1 MTDTRVRIEGV
12 QAFTMKMASLP
23 DAVRRG
29 VLRKLM
35 REAMQ
40 VVRDDARSKVP
51 VLAKPVLS
59 GSGAPRRLP
68 GTLRKA
74 ISVRTSKVEAKA
86 GNVGVF
92 VNVRPLPGNIYR
104 KAGPANVLVKRTS
117 RGADNPRDPYYWRWI
132 EFGTKVRKTRK
143 GKLLGAVRAYRFL
156 QDAANL
162 IKVAG
167 DKLQQGMRAWA
178 QDVNKSG
185 QIK

>member
-1 MTDTRVRIEGV
+1 MSDTRVKIEGV

-23 DAVRRG
+23 EAIRKG

-40 VVRDDARSKVP
+40 VVRDDARSKAP
-51 VLAKPVLS
+51 VLARPVLS

-68 GTLRKA
+68 GTVRKA

-92 VNVRPLPGNIYR
+92 VNVRPLPGNVYR
-104 KAGPANVLVKRTS
+104 KAGAARVLVKKSS

-143 GKLLGAVRAYRFL
+143 GKLLGAVGAYRFL
-156 QDAANL
+156 QGAADK
-162 IKVAG
+162 IKAAA
-167 DKLQQGMRAWA
+167 DKLQAGMRAWA
-178 QDVNKSG
+178 QETNQTG
-185 QIK
+185 RIK

>member
-1 MTDTRVRIEGV
+1 MTDTRVKIEGV
-12 QAFTMKMASLP
+12 QAFLRQMASMP
-23 DAVRRG
+23 DTMRKG

-40 VVRDDARSKVP
+40 TVRDDARSKVP

-59 GSGAPRRLP
+59 SSGAPRRLP

-74 ISVRTSKVEAKA
+74 ISVRTSKAEAKA

-92 VNVRPLPGNIYR
+92 VNVRPLPGNIWR
-104 KAGPANVLVKRTS
+104 KSGVTKVMVKKSS

-156 QDAANL
+156 QDAADS
-162 IKVAG
+162 IKVAA
-167 DKLQQGMRAWA
+167 DKLQAGMRAWA
-178 QDVNKSG
+178 QDANKTG